1 METPQ
6 IIKVLVLTSSRADF
20 GIYLPLL
27 NKLKQDISIGMK
39 IVAFGTHLSKFHGYT
54 IDQIYEAG
62 FEVDYRISSLLTGD
76 EPVDI
81 ATSFSLTSLKFSDFW
96 NSQKNNIDVALVLGD
111 RFEMAAAV
119 FAGIPFG
126 INFAHLYG
134 GETTLGAIDNIYRP
148 AISLASK
155 LHFVSLE
162 EFKVKLTSLFV
173 STDNECHII
182 GSLGL
187 ENLTNIKLLS
197 VDEFYEKWKI
207 DLSKDSV
214 LITIHPETVSSD
226 NNKKFANELF
236 EALKFIGKNKQLII
250 TMPNAD
256 TSALL
261 YRETFHELKLLLEDN
276 IIMIENFGV
285 QSYFTCMK
293 YSGLMIGNTSSGI
306 TEAASFKK
314 YVLNLGDRQKGRPT
328 GSNVL
333 SISFEHN
340 EIINFSK
347 KYFGKTY
354 LGSNIY
360 YKKSPSK
367 KILEVLKKKF
377 LKKI

>member
-27 NKLKQDISIGMK
+27 KKLKQDISIDMK
-39 IVAFGTHLSKFHGYT
+39 IIAFGTHLSKFHGYT

-62 FEVDYRISSLLTGD
+62 FEVDYKISSLLTAD
-76 EPVDI
+76 QPVDI

-96 NSQKNNIDVALVLGD
+96 DSQKNNVDVALVLGD

-119 FAGIPFG
+119 YAGIPFG

-134 GETTLGAIDNIYRP
+134 GETTLGAIDNIFRS

-162 EFKVKLTSLFV
+162 EFKVKLNSLFV

-214 LITIHPETVSSD
+214 LITVHPETVSSE

-236 EALKFIGKNKQLII
+236 EALKIIGKNKKLII

-261 YRETFHELKLLLEDN
+261 YREMFHKLKFLLKDN
-276 IIMIENFGV
+276 IILIENFGV

-306 TEAASFKK
+306 TEAASFNK

-328 GSNVL
+328 GNNVI
-333 SISFEHN
+333 SIPFELN

-347 KYFGKTY
+347 KYFGKIY
-354 LGSNIY
+354 SGNNIY

-367 KILEVLKKKF
+367 KILEVLKKI
-377 LKKI
+377 KIK